1 MPPTNRQ
8 QRGRDVISDQTA
20 NHPHTPSPSPSDHTG
35 GEPPALIPFQ
45 TEPNEAGL
53 FRIYPTRPTTLPEN
67 NTLEG
72 VTDAPTLAGASHR
85 APNSSRLIPGLSS
98 PEISND
104 ELFEAFSNPTSGLL
118 MAWQYS
124 GTNQKSVAELQHLCN
139 FIGDPLFNSDDALTF
154 SHTRESKNVDAYLQ
168 NKANPF
174 RKEHGWR
181 SSTVKIHLPK
191 EGTKWPSETD
201 APELEIPGVYH
212 RSITDIIKSVFQDNV
227 AAMFNMTPYREYW
240 KCSEDRT
247 VEVIGEAYSTP
258 EMLEAYKEIN
268 SLPREAG
275 DDLERVVAS
284 LMVWSDATHLASFGD
299 ASLWPFYLFFGN
311 QSKYTRGKPSASA
324 CHHIAYIPTVSLL
337 SSVET
342 QMISGGFSCPII
354 FKIFIGIYSARLLP
368 AKSICIAS
376 ASLCKLSGPFSWTK
390 SSCMPMSM
398 ASSSSVV
405 MASLAGYSL
414 VSLHIQLIIQR
425 SEYLHICSNSPLTLI
440 SQSYSVRHQK
450 SRTMSLSTLSY
461 EEN

>member
-1 MPPTNRQ
+1 MDQAPSEMPPPIVSQRSGRAICMPARFADFLPGTATHLAHMPPTNRQ
-8 QRGRDVISDQTA
+8 QCGRDVVSDQTA

-124 GTNQKSVAELQHLCN
+124 GTNQKSVAELQCLCN

-174 RKEHGWR
+174 REEHGWR
-181 SSTVKIHLPK
+181 SSTVKIRLPK

-212 RSITDIIKSVFQDNV
+212 RSITDIIESVFQDNI

-311 QSKYTRGKPSASA
+311 QSKYT
-324 CHHIAYIPTVSLL
+324 
-337 SSVET
+337 
-342 QMISGGFSCPII
+342 
-354 FKIFIGIYSARLLP
+354 
-368 AKSICIAS
+368 
-376 ASLCKLSGPFSWTK
+376 
-390 SSCMPMSM
+390 
-398 ASSSSVV
+398 
-405 MASLAGYSL
+405 
-414 VSLHIQLIIQR
+414 
-425 SEYLHICSNSPLTLI
+425 
-440 SQSYSVRHQK
+440 
-450 SRTMSLSTLSY
+450 
-461 EEN
+461 